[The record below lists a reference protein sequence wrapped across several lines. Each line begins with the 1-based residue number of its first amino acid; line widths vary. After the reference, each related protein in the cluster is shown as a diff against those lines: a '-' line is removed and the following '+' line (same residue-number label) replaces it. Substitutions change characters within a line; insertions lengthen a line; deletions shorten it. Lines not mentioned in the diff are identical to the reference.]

1 MAPGLSLVTKRI
13 LSALF
18 YGLSSMLIVIVNKL
32 VLTSYGFPS
41 FQVLGLGQVVSG
53 IVVLYLAKLFRLI
66 SFPDLSVDTVWKVW
80 PLPLI
85 YISNLIFGL
94 GGTKKLSLPM
104 FTVLRRFSILFTMIA
119 EYYILSVRASRFV
132 QFTVYLMILGAMIAA
147 SDDLSF
153 DLSGYTFILLND
165 LTTAANGV
173 YTKQKLEAK
182 SLGKYGLL
190 YYNSLIMVLPIFVL
204 TVSSGELAQAMMFK
218 DWLDPVFL
226 IQFLLSCFMGFVLNY
241 SIILCT
247 LYNSAL
253 TTTIVGVL
261 KNLLVTYLGMF
272 LGGDYVYSAT
282 NFIGI
287 NISVLGSI
295 MYTYVTFRQRPTSSP
310 ITNVV
315 KEDTEL
321 GQHSDQPDGKE
332 KELSNVSSSAPTDPG
347 LNPHNLISQS

>member
-1 MAPGLSLVTKRI
+1 
-13 LSALF
+13 
-18 YGLSSMLIVIVNKL
+18 
-32 VLTSYGFPS
+32 
-41 FQVLGLGQVVSG
+41 
-53 IVVLYLAKLFRLI
+53 
-66 SFPDLSVDTVWKVW
+66 
-80 PLPLI
+80 
-85 YISNLIFGL
+85 
-94 GGTKKLSLPM
+94 
-104 FTVLRRFSILFTMIA
+104 
-119 EYYILSVRASRFV
+119 VRASRFV

-347 LNPHNLISQS
+347 LIPHNLISQS